1 MEFSELLSQMLT
13 LVFIVLAGFI
23 ASKAKLM
30 GGDFDRKLSAFII
43 NLTCPCLIAASAMGD
58 VLPRRDMILPLL
70 GVGFFTYFFLF
81 VVASL
86 LPRLYV
92 RDRSLRGMYSFMLM
106 FANVAF
112 MGYPVVASI
121 YGNDSVFYACL
132 LNIPYNITVFIFGLH
147 FVLADTS
154 EIKFNPKVLI
164 CPAMIACYVA
174 IIIVALGISNIPS
187 FISSPV
193 RIIGDI
199 TVPGSMLLIGS
210 SMAHM
215 KRRQVL
221 GSVPAYVTSFL
232 RLLIIPLS
240 FFFLCGLIGIDRN
253 INLINVTLIAMP
265 VATFGTMFCLRYG
278 KDETPMVQST
288 VISTVLSVISIPVV
302 TFIMNSF

>member
-1 MEFSELLSQMLT
+1 
-13 LVFIVLAGFI
+13 
-23 ASKAKLM
+23 
-30 GGDFDRKLSAFII
+30 
-43 NLTCPCLIAASAMGD
+43 
-58 VLPRRDMILPLL
+58 
-70 GVGFFTYFFLF
+70 
-81 VVASL
+81 
-86 LPRLYV
+86 
-92 RDRSLRGMYSFMLM
+92 
-106 FANVAF
+106 
-112 MGYPVVASI
+112 
-121 YGNDSVFYACL
+121 
-132 LNIPYNITVFIFGLH
+132 
-147 FVLADTS
+147 
-154 EIKFNPKVLI
+154 
-164 CPAMIACYVA
+164 
-174 IIIVALGISNIPS
+174 
-187 FISSPV
+187 
-193 RIIGDI
+193 
-199 TVPGSMLLIGS
+199 MLLIGS